1 MLSNDATHV
10 LRGYE
15 KAYCSYNG
23 IVGGQQ
29 GMFLS
34 RFKNGMR
41 KQGKERHEKA
51 RERDWLGVSLWL
63 GVRVSLCMVQ
73 RLCDPNVHQ
82 MCGAKSGSIWCFL
95 ISLPGSGKGV
105 RGEGGIGWATSICRE
120 VIRGPGLTQFCSKEA
135 SVVVRFLQAVLP

>member
-1 MLSNDATHV
+1 MVLMLSNDATHV

-15 KAYCSYNG
+15 KGYFLYNE

-73 RLCDPNVHQ
+73 RLCDPNVLLVPNQ
-82 MCGAKSGSIWCFL
+82 GASGAFL
-95 ISLPGSGKGV
+95 SACPEV
-105 RGEGGIGWATSICRE
+105 ERG
-120 VIRGPGLTQFCSKEA
+120 
-135 SVVVRFLQAVLP
+135 